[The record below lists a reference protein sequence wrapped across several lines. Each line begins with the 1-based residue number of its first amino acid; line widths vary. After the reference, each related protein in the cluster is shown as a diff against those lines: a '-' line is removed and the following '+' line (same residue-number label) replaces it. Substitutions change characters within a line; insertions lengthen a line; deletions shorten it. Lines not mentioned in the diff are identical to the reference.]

1 MDMTDIT
8 EFDCVKVGDFAALN
22 AVSAFQTHL
31 YEDRVMKVGRVDIGK
46 GVTVGA
52 GSTVLYDTHVG
63 DFARLGPL
71 TVVMKGESIPAHS
84 EWVGAPAEPAAA
96 RSNEAIA
103 TRSKGND
110 YSCSEMQNSARGIS
124 SIVITAVIAG
134 VMGFAAGVYLVPNE
148 KANQFRAMVQ
158 DGLSAIFRIVR
169 SDKANPDN
177 HPSGSSQRTV
187 PEQTS
192 GKRPQPD
199 ISEKSRA
206 GAVPKCD
213 PRDSACRDGL
223 PVDAGVPQ
231 ATSDGKV
238 AVPSNSSPEH
248 QGDQPSHA
256 LDAGSSGTV
265 QPNRPPNLEGNVAA
279 PVARE
284 IHKKTPAKKVKPK
297 SSPKN

>member
-22 AVSAFQTHL
+22 AVAALQTHL
-31 YEDRVMKVGRVDIGK
+31 YEDRVMKVGRVDVGK

-52 GSTVLYDTHVG
+52 GSTVLYDTHIG

-96 RSNEAIA
+96 RSDEATA
-103 TRSKGND
+103 TGSNGND
-110 YSCSEMQNSARGIS
+110 YLFSPMQNMARGIS
-124 SIVITAVIAG
+124 SIVTTAVAAG
-134 VMGFAAGVYLVPNE
+134 AIGFAAGVYLVPKEN
-148 KANQFRAMVQ
+148 ANQFRAIVR

-169 SDKANPDN
+169 SDKANPDT
-177 HPSGSSQRTV
+177 HLLGSPQKTAPAETSSKKSQADVSGGS
-187 PEQTS
+187 
-192 GKRPQPD
+192 RPRVD
-199 ISEKSRA
+199 A
-206 GAVPKCD
+206 KCD

-223 PVDAGVPQ
+223 PGDAAVPQ

-248 QGDQPSHA
+248 QDDQPSHA
-256 LDAGSSGTV
+256 LEAGPSGTL
-265 QPNRPPNLEGNVAA
+265 QPNSPPTLKNNVAT
-279 PVARE
+279 PVAPK
-284 IHKKTPAKKVKPK
+284 IHKKTPAKKVKP
-297 SSPKN
+297 